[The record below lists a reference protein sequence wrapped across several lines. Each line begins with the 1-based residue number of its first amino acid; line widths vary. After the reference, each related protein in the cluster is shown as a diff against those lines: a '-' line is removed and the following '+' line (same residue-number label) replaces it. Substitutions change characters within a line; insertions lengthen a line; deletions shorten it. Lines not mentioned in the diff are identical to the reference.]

1 MWWQVA
7 KDILQLTDRSSEEQM
22 KAAFEILAA
31 GHDGDDEDE
40 DEEDEDDDG
49 QIDIMELRAF
59 RDDDRKLHGKGVPEF
74 IHKTDERFAGLSKE
88 QQNHPDTVRRGGYQ
102 ETADDKK
109 YANLY
114 QRHVVELKDIAVPEV
129 LRQDCLYG
137 FNATDEEIDGM
148 TLAAD
153 ADVRPLQPTCCCSPV
168 DTYPSAHRERAGLTS
183 LSLWR

>member
-1 MWWQVA
+1 MFFLKKSVKNNCVQIV
-7 KDILQLTDRSSEEQM
+7 LCT
-22 KAAFEILAA
+22 
-31 GHDGDDEDE
+31 EDE
-40 DEEDEDDDG
+40 YEEDDDG

-168 DTYPSAHRERAGLTS
+168 DTFPSAHRERAGLTT
-183 LSLWR
+183 LSLLR

>member
-22 KAAFEILAA
+22 KAAFEILAKY
-31 GHDGDDEDE
+31 DGDDEDE
-40 DEEDEDDDG
+40 DEEYEDDDG
-49 QIDIMELRAF
+49 QIDLKELRAF

-74 IHKTDERFAGLSKE
+74 IHKTDERFAGLSPE

-137 FNATDEEIDGM
+137 FNATDDEIDGM
-148 TLAAD
+148 SLAAD
-153 ADVRPLQPTCCCSPV
+153 ADVRPLQPT
-168 DTYPSAHRERAGLTS
+168 
-183 LSLWR
+183 